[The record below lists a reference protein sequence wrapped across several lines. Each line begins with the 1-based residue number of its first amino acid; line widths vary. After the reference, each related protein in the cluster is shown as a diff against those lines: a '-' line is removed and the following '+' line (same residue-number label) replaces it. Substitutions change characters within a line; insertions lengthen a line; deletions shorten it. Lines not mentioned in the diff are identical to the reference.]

1 MGVSSLFSSVG
12 KEALEKTAREAG
24 EKALREAGEKGIK
37 EAGEKALREAG
48 EKAFREAAQKTG
60 QEISQQALKEAGE
73 KALKE
78 AGEKGIK
85 AAGETVIREG
95 GEKVAKEVGTEV
107 TEKVSKEV
115 GTKAVSKLKT
125 AGKYAAV
132 TVAGLAAIG
141 LGVEIYNKS
150 KESFDKRNNHIFTII
165 SIYNL
170 SGISD
175 GNISIK
181 LANPDQLKMYVRE
194 DVELSN
200 TDINISGRFEI
211 LKVNGDFTEIL
222 IKKVE
227 TLTKQGTKGDIKLF
241 ADQNNDVINVVEE
254 GIKDVIDTVS
264 DVTGLGALF
273 ESAKNGLIYFGIAVG
288 VIGLLVLLGMI
299 AKNVKSIRDLF
310 SPPKKN

>member
-1 MGVSSLFSSVG
+1 MSALA
-12 KEALEKTAREAG
+12 KEALEKTAKEAAKNLMEKG
-24 EKALREAGEKGIK
+24 AKEAATEAAERLAKKAAIDAAEKAAK
-37 EAGEKALREAG
+37 EAATEAAEKIAKEAAAKAAKEAATEAAEKAA
-48 EKAFREAAQKTG
+48 KEAA
-60 QEISQQALKEAGE
+60 
-73 KALKE
+73 
-78 AGEKGIK
+78 K
-85 AAGETVIREG
+85 AAAE
-95 GEKVAKEVGTEV
+95 
-107 TEKVSKEV
+107 
-115 GTKAVSKLKT
+115 KT
-125 AGKYAAV
+125 AKKGAISTIKKGAKYAAV
-132 TVAGLAAIG
+132 TVASLAAIG
-141 LGVEIYNKS
+141 LGAEIYNKS
-150 KESFDKRNNHIFTII
+150 KESFDKRNNKIFTIT
-165 SIYNL
+165 SIYNTP
-170 SGISD
+170 GASD

-181 LANPDQLKMYVRE
+181 FTNPDKLKMYVRE

-222 IKKVE
+222 IQKVE

-241 ADQNNDVINVVEE
+241 ADQNNDVVDVVEE

-264 DVTGLGALF
+264 DATGLGAFF